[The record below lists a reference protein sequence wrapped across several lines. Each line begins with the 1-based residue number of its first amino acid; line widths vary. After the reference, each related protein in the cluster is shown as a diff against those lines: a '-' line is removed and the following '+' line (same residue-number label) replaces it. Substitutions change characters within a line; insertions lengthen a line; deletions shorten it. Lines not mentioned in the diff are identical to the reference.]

1 MRVALIIGVTLALA
15 NFFKL
20 WLLQSIDPVIAGA
33 VSLTLICT
41 ITIAI
46 TAGSSL
52 PFLARKLKL
61 DPAVAVSPMITTIVD
76 AFAILL
82 YFTIAKALLGI

>member
-1 MRVALIIGVTLALA
+1 LALA

-20 WLLQSIDPVIAGA
+20 WLLQGISPVISAA

-41 ITIAI
+41 ISIAMA
-46 TAGSSL
+46 AGSSL
-52 PFLARKLKL
+52 PFIAKKFKL

-76 AFAILL
+76 AFAVLL
-82 YFTIAKALLGI
+82 YFSIAKALLGI